1 MKNNQRLQTNE
12 KIETRRFLEI
22 ILLAL
27 VDIIFAISL
36 CLVDYK
42 ITGQIGKKILVFI
55 VIFTLTG
62 LFYHI
67 ILQKFLKFADQII
80 LPVVMLLASIG
91 VTIIYRIELP
101 RTRAGFIGYGNIAT
115 MQFAWI
121 ILSLVLSAGMIFFI
135 KDYIKLRR
143 YIYTSMAIG
152 LVLLISPILPI
163 IGTSVN
169 GAQLWI
175 NLAGITIQPAEFA
188 KIFLSIFFA
197 GYLVEKRD
205 VLALAGPKILG
216 IRFPRLQDFGP
227 ILFVWAGSL
236 GILVLQHDLGTSLLF
251 FGMFL
256 CMLYVA
262 TDRPSWLVIGG
273 VLFLAAV
280 SVILTIFPYVAAR
293 FDIWLNPFAQTVYE
307 RSPGGSGQI
316 VQGLF
321 GLAAGGLFGTGWGS
335 GHPGITPFAD
345 SDFVFTSIGEQIGL
359 TGIIVILLC
368 YLILSARGII
378 IAKRELLGFGKLLSS
393 GIAFSII
400 LQVFVVV
407 GGITLIIPL
416 TGLTLPLLS
425 RGGSSLM
432 ANFIFITILL
442 VVSNSANTPKEGN
455 FLQSDE
461 LLNGGAV

>member
-1 MKNNQRLQTNE
+1 MKNSE
-12 KIETRRFLEI
+12 ETLLAKQINVSRFLELA
-22 ILLAL
+22 LLVL
-27 VDIIFAISL
+27 VDICFAISL
-36 CLVDYK
+36 CLTDYR
-42 ITGQIGKKILVFI
+42 ITGQIGKKVIIFIVVFI
-55 VIFTLTG
+55 LFG
-62 LFYHI
+62 LLYHI

-101 RTRAGFIGYGNIAT
+101 RTRAGFAGYGNIAT
-115 MQFAWI
+115 MQFIWI
-121 ILSLVLSAGMIFFI
+121 ILSLILSGLLIIFI
-135 KDYIKLRR
+135 KNYTKLRN

-152 LVLLISPILPI
+152 LILLISPILPI
-163 IGTSVN
+163 IGKSVN

-175 NLAGITIQPAEFA
+175 NFAGITIQPAEFA
-188 KIFLSIFFA
+188 KIFLAIFFA

-216 IRFPRLQDFGP
+216 IRFPRLRDFGP

-236 GILVLQHDLGTSLLF
+236 GILVFQHDLGTSLLF

-256 CMLYVA
+256 CMLYIA
-262 TDRPSWLVIGG
+262 TDRPSWLAIGG
-273 VLFLAAV
+273 ILFLAAV
-280 SVILTIFPYVAAR
+280 SVILFIFPYVAAR
-293 FDIWLNPFAQTVYE
+293 FDIWLNPFAQEVYQ

-321 GLAAGGLFGTGWGS
+321 GLASGSLFGTGWGA

-359 TGIIVILLC
+359 TGIIAILIC

-378 IAKRELLGFGKLLSS
+378 IAKKELAGFGKLLSS
-393 GIAFSII
+393 GVAFSII

-407 GGITLIIPL
+407 GGVTLIIPL

-432 ANFIFITILL
+432 ANFIFITVLL
-442 VVSNSANTPKEGN
+442 VISNSANISEALKEVN
-455 FLQSDE
+455 DNRESKE
-461 LLNGGAV
+461 RA